1 MPKENL
7 IPINKQKLVEEIRE
21 LEESSWWQEY
31 QSSISKSTLSP
42 VARNKVISKSGSG
55 FVSERGK
62 EGYGPMPFVD
72 ESDALIV
79 ARSDEI
85 ISVLRQKAPVIAELL
100 SDNRSGT
107 LAFLKAKGAL
117 SVYRETLSD
126 FGKSYTGSGVSWK
139 VWSQYKEKIEDYVK
153 ELCRQW
159 HDGQGNFVYRLQNP
173 SKKLVDHIHNKYYEK
188 LPRWPSVGGINIATI
203 YLNIS
208 DLDKTPNDVFYI
220 AWSCIGEVSVK
231 DEHPV
236 LNTFSADFRGNPE
249 FKVLIFDLDE
259 VRKLEG
265 ELGYLISQPGRSI
278 EAAKR
283 EIERFQR
290 SSYQGR
296 LTWDSFWN

>member
-1 MPKENL
+1 MPKNNPYLIENKK
-7 IPINKQKLVEEIRE
+7 PVEEVKYIEEETIQLPKLSEITDKDGKVKLPLE
-21 LEESSWWQEY
+21 L
-31 QSSISKSTLSP
+31 IDKLRDP
-42 VARNKVISKSGSG
+42 DARFRIDVVA
-55 FVSERGK
+55 F
-62 EGYGPMPFVD
+62 PFVD

-107 LAFLKAKGAL
+107 LAFLKARGAL

-159 HDGQGNFVYRLQNP
+159 HDGEGNFVYRLQNP
-173 SKKLVDHIHNKYYEK
+173 SKKLVDHIHNKYYDR
-188 LPRWPSVGGINIATI
+188 LPRWPSVGQINIATI

-220 AWSCIGEVSVK
+220 AWSCVGEVSVK

-249 FKVLIFDLDE
+249 LKVLIFNLDKVKDLE
-259 VRKLEG
+259 N

-283 EIERFQR
+283 KIGEFQR
-290 SSYQGR
+290 SNYQGR